1 MQLDWDDLRFVLAV
15 SREGSLRGAAE
26 ALGVNHATVS
36 RHVTEITEGLGVR
49 LFDRDGRSWIATAA
63 GADLVETAI
72 RMETEVHALSRRVTG
87 RDVQL
92 RGTVRVAV
100 ATSIV
105 TTLAPVFAELSRSY
119 PEIDIELSTSLELAN
134 LTKREADIA
143 IRVTDTPPEV
153 LVGREV
159 AKFGSA
165 AYGHQTLLDSL
176 GPCAIDAYPWLAWD
190 ERYQFFKPERWLRE
204 HVSDARVR
212 ARADNEMSLF
222 ELCKA
227 GIGVTFLPC
236 FLGDAEPCL
245 RRLSPEPPMFDYGL
259 WVLTHAELRRTARV
273 RVLMQHLADAI
284 AARADAFSG
293 TKVKHTRTDI

>member
-1 MQLDWDDLRFVLAV
+1 MELDWDDLRFVLAV

-36 RHVTEITEGLGVR
+36 RHVAEITDGLGVR

-63 GADLVETAI
+63 GADLVETAT

-105 TTLAPVFAELSRSY
+105 ATLSSVFAELSRTY
-119 PEIDIELSTSLELAN
+119 PEINIELSTSLELAN

-153 LVGREV
+153 LVGREA

-165 AYGHQTLLDSL
+165 VYGQRELLGSL
-176 GPCAIDAYPWLAWD
+176 EPCTVDAYPWLAWD
-190 ERYQFFKPERWLRE
+190 ERYQFFKPERWRHE
-204 HVSDARVR
+204 HVSEDRIR
-212 ARADNEMSLF
+212 MRADNEMSLF

-236 FLGDAEPCL
+236 IVADAEPSL
-245 RRLSPEPPMFDYGL
+245 RRLPASPTFDYGL

-273 RVLMQHLADAI
+273 RVLMRHLSEAI
-284 AARADAFSG
+284 ASRANAFSG
-293 TKVKHTRTDI
+293 VEA